1 MRPPFARPVAAL
13 VLAVAG
19 PLLLPSPASAWGP
32 AAHRVIVNGAVETL
46 PPELREFFGANRTF
60 LTNHIFDAAREAE
73 KNPLEKRNQFIYL
86 DRYGNFPYLAL
97 PREYKESVRKY
108 SAGTVRRNGVLPW
121 QIGVYSLKL
130 TNAFRARDWDEVR
143 AHAAALAFYVAQ
155 AHDSFSTTQNFDG
168 RLSAQYGVE
177 KRYGTSL
184 VDRYSMFFVIR
195 PAEAV
200 KVDDPTLHA
209 FDIVL
214 EANSWLDNVLWADR
228 RARADLPDYTD
239 EFYDRFYNQV
249 GMVLVKQVND
259 ACHNVGSYW
268 YTAWLNAGRPVLP
281 EH

>member
-1 MRPPFARPVAAL
+1 MRTLFGRSLAAL
-13 VLAVAG
+13 VLAVAA
-19 PLLLPSPASAWGP
+19 PLLMPSRASAWGP
-32 AAHRVIVNGAVETL
+32 TQHRMIVNGAIETL
-46 PPELREFFGANRTF
+46 PPELRAFFGANRTF

-73 KNPLEKRNQFIYL
+73 KNPLEKRNQSIYL

-97 PREYKESVRKY
+97 PRDYKEAVRKY
-108 SAGTVRRNGVLPW
+108 SARTIRSNGVLPW

-130 TNAFRARDWDEVR
+130 TNAFKAKDWDAVR
-143 AHAAALAFYVAQ
+143 AHAAALAFYVAE

-200 KVDDPTLHA
+200 KVEDPTLHA

-214 EANSWLDNVLWADR
+214 EANTWLDNVFWADR

-268 YTAWLNAGRPVLP
+268 YTAWLNAGRPALP
-281 EH
+281 AR

>member
-1 MRPPFARPVAAL
+1 MHRRLARSVAAL
-13 VLAVAG
+13 VLAVVCS
-19 PLLLPSPASAWGP
+19 LLLPSSASAWGP
-32 AAHRVIVNGAVETL
+32 TAHRVIVNGAVDTL
-46 PPELREFFGANRTF
+46 PPELRTFFGANRAF
-60 LTNHIFDAAREAE
+60 FTNHSFDAAREAE

-97 PREYKESVRKY
+97 PRDYKEAVRKY
-108 SAGTVRRNGVLPW
+108 SAGTIRRNGVLPW

-130 TNAFRARDWDEVR
+130 TNALKAKDWDEVR
-143 AHAAALAFYVAQ
+143 ANAAALAFYVAQ

-168 RLSAQYGVE
+168 RLSAQYGVD

-200 KVDDPTLHA
+200 KVDDPTFYA

-214 EANSWLDNVLWADR
+214 EANTWLDNVLWADR

-249 GMVLVKQVND
+249 GIVLVKQVND

-268 YTAWLNAGRPVLP
+268 YTAWLNAGRPALP
-281 EH
+281 AR